1 MTAPRGYFGVAVW
14 KPKNTD
20 NVGTLWRS
28 ANIFGASFIAVIA
41 GRYHKQASDTMA
53 THRHV
58 PLYHFDTFREFRDHQ
73 PSGCQIVAVE
83 LCDGARNVVDYA
95 HPEAAV
101 YLLGPEDDSLSAEIL
116 AACHS
121 RLVIP
126 GTHCLNLAVAG
137 SIVLYDRVAKGS
149 TRRLSLARAS

>member
-1 MTAPRGYFGVAVW
+1 MSAPRGYFGVAVW
-14 KPKNTD
+14 KPKSTD

-41 GRYHKQASDTMA
+41 GRYQKQASDTMA

-58 PLYHFDTFREFRDHQ
+58 PLYHFDTFAAFREGQ
-73 PSGCQIVAVE
+73 PLGCRIVAVE
-83 LCDGARNVVDYA
+83 LCEGARNVVDYA
-95 HPEAAV
+95 HPEQAV
-101 YLLGPEDDSLSAEIL
+101 YLLGPEDGSLSPDIL

-137 SIVLYDRVAKGS
+137 SVIMYDRIAKAG
-149 TRRLSLARAS
+149 TRRLAA